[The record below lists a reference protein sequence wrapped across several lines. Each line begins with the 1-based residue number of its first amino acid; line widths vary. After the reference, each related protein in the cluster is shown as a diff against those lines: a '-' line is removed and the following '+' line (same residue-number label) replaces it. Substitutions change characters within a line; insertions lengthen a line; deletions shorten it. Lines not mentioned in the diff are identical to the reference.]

1 MARILLLVRW
11 PILIGDKDNGAGK
24 TTSKDTATGKAR
36 PEEGTI
42 TFHQTTDLTRLDEAE
57 TAELGIGRKFQ
68 KPIVF
73 ESHTVRDNIALALK
87 APRGLFPTLVARPR
101 LLVLDEPT
109 EGIQPSIIKDIGL
122 AIRYLRGQGAM
133 AILLVEQYF
142 EFARELAD
150 RFAVMDRGR
159 VVAAGVA
166 GAMDDAEIRRH
177 LTV

>member
-11 PILIGDKDNGAGK
+11 PILIGDNDNGAGE
-24 TTSKDTATGKAR
+24 TTSKDMATGKAR

-57 TAELGIGRKFQ
+57 TAELG
-68 KPIVF
+68 
-73 ESHTVRDNIALALK
+73 
-87 APRGLFPTLVARPR
+87 
-101 LLVLDEPT
+101 
-109 EGIQPSIIKDIGL
+109 KDIGL
-122 AIRYLRGQGAM
+122 AIRYPRDQGAM

-159 VVAAGVA
+159 VVSAGVA